1 MTRHQLLLAVDETDA
16 GQAAVDFTIGFTT
29 LSDTH
34 VTVLHVHE
42 LPAALRGPP
51 LETIDHARSLVE
63 ESVARLNQAGV
74 AADGIIYSARES
86 TVARCILET
95 ADERWCTGIVL
106 GSFRLRGIRRLSGR
120 KVREQVTR
128 RSTLPV
134 IVAPPALDPSVA
146 DWPTGLDHIGAS

>member
-1 MTRHQLLLAVDETDA
+1 MTRHQLLLAIDVTEA
-16 GQAAVDFTIGFTT
+16 GQAALDFTIGFTA

-34 VTVLHVHE
+34 VTVLHVQE

-51 LETIDHARSLVE
+51 LETIDQARALVE

-74 AADGIIYSARES
+74 PADGTIYSARES
-86 TVARCILET
+86 IVARCIVET

-106 GSFRLRGIRRLSGR
+106 GSLRLRGIRRLSGR

-134 IVAPPALDPSVA
+134 IVAPPALHPSMA
-146 DWPTGLDHIGAS
+146 NWPSGFDHIGAS